1 MNKQETRRYQEI
13 SHSGKLLAPRTKGQ
27 REENQQVWTL
37 DSWSPGGG
45 AWWKQGCWSGQFLQ
59 RWGIKQGVKKE
70 GTLWPLSSHPL
81 IDCCQRL
88 PLVSRHQE
96 SLGDVV
102 CRARAGQQ
110 MWLHGWTGTGRCKWR
125 ITSTQGIYYLELPE
139 LSKKGIGMR
148 SCLVVPGTIAHSLI
162 LEFCFSADP
171 PALTWVCP
179 VMTDKEKQSAE
190 DSVIV
195 VNFALP
201 LPFASSLT
209 LAVTNVSVPPS
220 SIKPGGCI

>member
-1 MNKQETRRYQEI
+1 MEAGVLEGSVSSEMGNQA
-13 SHSGKLLAPRTKGQ
+13 G
-27 REENQQVWTL
+27 REEGRHTL
-37 DSWSPGGG
+37 
-45 AWWKQGCWSGQFLQ
+45 A
-59 RWGIKQGVKKE
+59 
-70 GTLWPLSSHPL
+70 SSHPL
-81 IDCCQRL
+81 TDCCQRL
-88 PLVSRHQE
+88 RLVSSHQE

-102 CRARAGQQ
+102 CRARAGQ
-110 MWLHGWTGTGRCKWR
+110 HGWTGTGQCKWR
-125 ITSTQGIYYLELPE
+125 ITSTQRIYYLELPE
-139 LSKKGIGMR
+139 LSKKGIDMR
-148 SCLVVPGTIAHSLI
+148 SCLVAPGTITHSLI
-162 LEFCFSADP
+162 LEFCFSAGP

-209 LAVTNVSVPPS
+209 LAVANVSEPPL